1 MPAVRDKAFDNLVK
15 HFSTC
20 AQYKIDQP
28 TLALIPMHKEK
39 LIKLR
44 AAKMSWF
51 GQTENAVRAAVD
63 KFIRE
68 N

>member
-1 MPAVRDKAFDNLVK
+1 MAAVRDKAFDNLIK
-15 HFSTC
+15 HFSAC
-20 AQYKIDQP
+20 AQYKIDAP
-28 TLALIPMHKEK
+28 SLPLISMHKEK

-44 AAKMSWF
+44 NAKMSWF

-63 KFIRE
+63 KFIME